1 MSGIVT
7 SLVNKSVQC
16 WGCPVFDRLFQ
27 IVSFA
32 AAATYDYFSKICVIL
47 FFAIFTVFIINAV
60 WQNFKGGFS
69 DPWYQKSIQK
79 VFVNGIVAVS
89 LMGAGVMVPRFISTV
104 TFEPVAQVTLMYT
117 QSMIKL
123 DTQAVE
129 EKVSYQPEEIKEE
142 GFYRPQLRDKILLL
156 MKTTVTQFQAYMKLG
171 LAMMDNAFSW
181 KALLGVGSL
190 VKHVI
195 LFLIGLYLAWG
206 FLKLFFRYCC
216 YFADAIIAMAFF
228 AFFFPLSLATIAFK
242 GADSVP
248 GWVGKLGNG
257 VGINQIKN
265 LINSIVTLGSVIIT
279 YTVIMV
285 IIAKFFSAPDASVN
299 DLMTAITTGTIY
311 EEDLNTDNLQAM
323 TLMSCVVLVYVL
335 NFIYKQIPQITK
347 MILDA
352 FGVQEKK
359 DAGEQFAN
367 DMMQLTKNVVD
378 TTVKIGKTIIS
389 GGEGKEEKK

>member
-1 MSGIVT
+1 MVT
-7 SLVNKSVQC
+7 SLVDKSVQC

-89 LMGAGVMVPRFISTV
+89 LMGAGVVVPRFISTV

>member
-7 SLVNKSVQC
+7 SLVDKSVQC

-190 VKHVI
+190 VKHAI
-195 LFLIGLYLAWG
+195 LFLIGFYLAWG

>member
-1 MSGIVT
+1 MNEMVT
-7 SLVNKSVQC
+7 SLVDKSVQC

>member
-1 MSGIVT
+1 MSGMVT
-7 SLVNKSVQC
+7 SLVDKSVQC

-190 VKHVI
+190 VKHAI

>member
-1 MSGIVT
+1 MVT
-7 SLVNKSVQC
+7 SLVDKSVQC